1 MIQPRIRQ
9 NPFETYEEVAE
20 GFEDLLAPL
29 ELFFDRE
36 YQGHLDLV
44 THGTVYSKGTRDAEA
59 FLRPLWGLGPYV
71 TQNESEYLNDF
82 LTGIIEGTDPES
94 SSYWGDRKSTRL
106 NSSH

>member
-36 YQGHLDLV
+36 Y
-44 THGTVYSKGTRDAEA
+44 
-59 FLRPLWGLGPYV
+59 
-71 TQNESEYLNDF
+71 
-82 LTGIIEGTDPES
+82 
-94 SSYWGDRKSTRL
+94 
-106 NSSH
+106 

>member
-36 YQGHLDLV
+36 YQGHVMRRHFYD
-44 THGTVYSKGTRDAEA
+44 HY
-59 FLRPLWGLGPYV
+59 
-71 TQNESEYLNDF
+71 
-82 LTGIIEGTDPES
+82 
-94 SSYWGDRKSTRL
+94 GD
-106 NSSH
+106 

>member
-36 YQGHLDLV
+36 YQGHLDLG
-44 THGTVYSKGTRDAEA
+44 THGTVYSKCTRDA
-59 FLRPLWGLGPYV
+59 
-71 TQNESEYLNDF
+71 
-82 LTGIIEGTDPES
+82 
-94 SSYWGDRKSTRL
+94 
-106 NSSH
+106 

>member
-29 ELFFDRE
+29 ELFLIE
-36 YQGHLDLV
+36 YQGHLDLG

-59 FLRPLWGLGPYV
+59 FYDH
-71 TQNESEYLNDF
+71 Y
-82 LTGIIEGTDPES
+82 
-94 SSYWGDRKSTRL
+94 GD
-106 NSSH
+106 

>member
-36 YQGHLDLV
+36 YQGHLDLG
-44 THGTVYSKGTRDAEA
+44 THGTVYSKGTR
-59 FLRPLWGLGPYV
+59 G
-71 TQNESEYLNDF
+71 
-82 LTGIIEGTDPES
+82 GIFTTIMGTRS
-94 SSYWGDRKSTRL
+94 LCNAK
-106 NSSH
+106 